1 MKKYLENRHFFQF
14 TYCIFQKA
22 VVQYIYFAIQ
32 VVFLL
37 RLFYPKEKKYNEE
50 MINDTQINKKENC
63 TTSTKKEKKNLY
75 AQNTKQSKNLI
86 KYTKAQCVQT
96 LFQNKPNQENK
107 QYQCSDAPIKTKD
120 TTSDKKNFKKII
132 ILSPHK
138 LSFEIQ
144 KSDCI
149 QISNK
154 KAKKNKL
161 NIS

>member
-1 MKKYLENRHFFQF
+1 M
-14 TYCIFQKA
+14 
-22 VVQYIYFAIQ
+22 
-32 VVFLL
+32 
-37 RLFYPKEKKYNEE
+37 
-50 MINDTQINKKENC
+50 
-63 TTSTKKEKKNLY
+63 
-75 AQNTKQSKNLI
+75 
-86 KYTKAQCVQT
+86 QT

-154 KAKKNKL
+154 KAKKKEIINNEVIYNQNNKE
-161 NIS
+161 NINNNNSELSIKRMKIKKKIKKIIN